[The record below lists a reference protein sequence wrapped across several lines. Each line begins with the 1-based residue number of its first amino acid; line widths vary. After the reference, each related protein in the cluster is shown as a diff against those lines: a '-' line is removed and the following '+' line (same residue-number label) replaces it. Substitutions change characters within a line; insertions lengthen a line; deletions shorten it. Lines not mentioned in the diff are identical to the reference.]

1 MLISVSNTEY
11 WGTILLEI
19 GVHVSQHWELRN
31 DWWTNNWQCRWIC
44 HAHRVF
50 SQCVKSDYWYPQEI
64 LPLCSCSS
72 LDKLGLIN
80 SQLYVF
86 TLLFIGFLVAL
97 LLIINRDVISIE
109 FYPFRFKIYSAG
121 TPSMQANSHAKMG
134 RLYSIESDASLVR
147 LSIYLLKFKLNSGF
161 IFLRVYTLVLVG
173 DLSIHACCNC
183 LHSHRS
189 CYPICFPRCMVE
201 WNPIQCIIV
210 YSFLVLHLVDQEH
223 LFIRLLKLLI
233 GMKLRAYQSPLKVI
247 RSSTYKAQ
255 EIKHATELW
264 R

>member
-1 MLISVSNTEY
+1 MIDELI
-11 WGTILLEI
+11 I
-19 GVHVSQHWELRN
+19 GNVDGYAMHIELSAN
-31 DWWTNNWQCRWIC
+31 VWNLTTDI
-44 HAHRVF
+44 HRKF
-50 SQCVKSDYWYPQEI
+50 YHCVPVLHLINFGWA
-64 LPLCSCSS
+64 
-72 LDKLGLIN
+72 GLIN

-86 TLLFIGFLVAL
+86 TQLFIGFLVAL
-97 LLIINRDVISIE
+97 LLIINQEVISIE

-147 LSIYLLKFKLNSGF
+147 LSIYLLKFKLNSCF

-173 DLSIHACCNC
+173 DLSVHACCDC

-201 WNPIQCIIV
+201 WNPIRCIIV
-210 YSFLVLHLVDQEH
+210 YSFLVPHLVDQEH

-233 GMKLRAYQSPLKVI
+233 GMKLRAYQRPLKVI
-247 RSSTYKAQ
+247 RSNTYNPQ
-255 EIKHATELW
+255 EIKHATEFW